1 MKLSIE
7 KKGKK
12 LMKVYARI
20 FFFFF
25 ILTICVSLLYR
36 LNFTDKNEK
45 KFLCREVPEGYEVV
59 LYGKRNEEYFS
70 IVYPKEPEI
79 ISIADDIL
87 EISVSTGSPSRYT
100 FYFDSKS
107 VKISETFFNPML
119 IDNKYV
125 AYMEND
131 RLILVDIFR
140 EGILYEE
147 IVRDFSKMADS
158 ISAVISIELLENG
171 DFFLKYYKGDEMQ
184 IITEKIER
192 ADVKKEIPPNI

>member
-1 MKLSIE
+1 
-7 KKGKK
+7 
-12 LMKVYARI
+12 MKVYARI
-20 FFFFF
+20 FFFF
-25 ILTICVSLLYR
+25 LVLAICVSLLYR

-59 LYGKRNEEYFS
+59 LYGKRNEEFFS

-125 AYMEND
+125 AYMEN
-131 RLILVDIFR
+131 
-140 EGILYEE
+140 
-147 IVRDFSKMADS
+147 
-158 ISAVISIELLENG
+158 
-171 DFFLKYYKGDEMQ
+171 YKGDEMQ
-184 IITEKIER
+184 IITEKI
-192 ADVKKEIPPNI
+192 KKED

>member
-1 MKLSIE
+1 M
-7 KKGKK
+7 
-12 LMKVYARI
+12 
-20 FFFFF
+20 
-25 ILTICVSLLYR
+25 
-36 LNFTDKNEK
+36 
-45 KFLCREVPEGYEVV
+45 PEGYEVV
-59 LYGKRNEEYFS
+59 LYGKRNEEFFS

-125 AYMEND
+125 AYMENG

-140 EGILYEE
+140 EGILYKD

-158 ISAVISIELLENG
+158 ISAVISIEPLENG
-171 DFFLKYYKGDEMQ
+171 DFFLQYYKGDEMQ
-184 IITEKIER
+184 IITEKI
-192 ADVKKEIPPNI
+192 KKED

>member
-1 MKLSIE
+1 M
-7 KKGKK
+7 
-12 LMKVYARI
+12 
-20 FFFFF
+20 
-25 ILTICVSLLYR
+25 
-36 LNFTDKNEK
+36 
-45 KFLCREVPEGYEVV
+45 PEGYEVV
-59 LYGKRNEEYFS
+59 LYGKRNEEFFS

-140 EGILYEE
+140 EGILYKD

-158 ISAVISIELLENG
+158 ISAVISIEPLENG
-171 DFFLKYYKGDEMQ
+171 DFFLQYYKGDEMQ
-184 IITEKIER
+184 IITEKI
-192 ADVKKEIPPNI
+192 KKED